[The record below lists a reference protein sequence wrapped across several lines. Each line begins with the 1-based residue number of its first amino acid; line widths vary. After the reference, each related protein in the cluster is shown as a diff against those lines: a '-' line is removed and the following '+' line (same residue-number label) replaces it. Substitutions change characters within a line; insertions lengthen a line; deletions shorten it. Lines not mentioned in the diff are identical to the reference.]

1 MIRVSAKRHTL
12 TQAKESDLAAK
23 ISDIANRVGVTM
35 TTVSKVLNNKP
46 SGLRISAKTR
56 ERIFRTA
63 RELNYRPSYAARAL
77 ARGKTNS
84 LGLICGDIHTP
95 FYAELTSHTLH
106 LADRKGYHLIVSVTE
121 WDFAKEVECLDMLL
135 DGRVDGVLMV
145 AGGLQ
150 PGTPQHQYVVE
161 TGFPIVLV
169 DMAIEGISSVSTDW
183 LSGMDGAVAHLKGR
197 GHRKVWMVA
206 YPLPLPLVD
215 PKTIA
220 FCESCERHRMEWHIV
235 NGGSDL
241 RAVRQMGR
249 ALAEEA
255 DRPTAVIAYSDYA
268 ATGLISGIRDGGLE
282 VPRDI
287 AVVGIDGTE
296 AGAYYHPALT
306 TIGAGIERLA
316 GEAVDLLFK
325 LVSSDRGASPRSLSL
340 ASSLTIRSSA

>member
-1 MIRVSAKRHTL
+1 MVAVRLCASARDEIPNIHRVATAMIRML
-12 TQAKESDLAAK
+12 TATGNPTVLAVAPRSDVAA
-23 ISDIANRVGVTM
+23 T
-35 TTVSKVLNNKP
+35 
-46 SGLRISAKTR
+46 
-56 ERIFRTA
+56 
-63 RELNYRPSYAARAL
+63 
-77 ARGKTNS
+77 
-84 LGLICGDIHTP
+84 
-95 FYAELTSHTLH
+95 
-106 LADRKGYHLIVSVTE
+106 
-121 WDFAKEVECLDMLL
+121 W
-135 DGRVDGVLMV
+135 
-145 AGGLQ
+145 AGGLSSAGYQ
-150 PGTPQHQYVVE
+150 GEIAAVGQEAIDIARLQADIE
-161 TGFPIVLV
+161 LVLV

-241 RAVRQMGR
+241 RTVRQMGR